1 MAYVYSS
8 LGKKLQDNAPGTKKR
23 VFVAPRRLIT
33 SLAAPAAT
41 GTGNGDTIE
50 ITGNHTFGASDGFI
64 ELYTTMDTSELT
76 AETVGDRDSRSLNAK
91 LECFHPG
98 LYKEVMEFANW
109 VKDDEFIVLVEMLD
123 GTVIQLGSDG
133 LECDITAK
141 HGSGKVS
148 GGGKGTTFTVEA
160 FGPIYIYSGTITMK
174 P

>member
-1 MAYVYSS
+1 MPYIYSAIP
-8 LGKKLQDNAPGTKKR
+8 KKLQDNAPGTKKR
-23 VFVAPRRLIT
+23 VFVAP
-33 SLAAPAAT
+33 SSSFLALQAPIAA
-41 GTGNGDTIE
+41 GAGDGDTIE
-50 ITGNHTFGASDGFI
+50 IGTDHTFNVGFGFT

-76 AETVGDRDSRSLNAK
+76 AETVGDRDSRSLNTK

-98 LYKEVMEFANW
+98 LYKEIMEFANW
-109 VKDDEFIVLVEMLD
+109 VKDDEFIVLIEMLD

-160 FGPIYIYSGTITMK
+160 FGPIYIYTGVITPK